1 MIRFLVTTTIQVL
14 LELAVLTSVFSPV
27 FLHKSTTPS
36 RSCPQRP
43 KLCLM
48 VATMGGTTI
57 MQVGGIVL
65 SNGHGALHLRV
76 GGRLGHQWDLG

>member
-14 LELAVLTSVFSPV
+14 LQLAVLTSVFSPV
-27 FLHKSTTPS
+27 FLHQSTTS
-36 RSCPQRP
+36 QLFPQRP

-48 VATMGGTTI
+48 VATMGGATI

>member
-1 MIRFLVTTTIQVL
+1 MIHFLVTTTIQVL
-14 LELAVLTSVFSPV
+14 LQLAVLTSVFSPV
-27 FLHKSTTPS
+27 FLHKSTTS
-36 RSCPQRP
+36 YLFPQRP

>member
-1 MIRFLVTTTIQVL
+1 MIHFLMATIIHIFLQ
-14 LELAVLTSVFSPV
+14 LAVLSSVFSPV
-27 FLHKSTTPS
+27 FLHQPTASYLF
-36 RSCPQRP
+36 PQRP